1 MPGFIPALASSKIV
15 TPAILTRG
23 MLCKDQTVTK
33 KAKVTIRDNTSEN
46 RYEAL
51 GEFGAVAGF
60 AEYQKASGLITFT
73 HTEVV
78 AEFEGQGVGS
88 SLVRGALADVRATGL
103 TVRTRCDF
111 VKGYIEKHPE
121 YHDLVTGN

>member
-1 MPGFIPALASSKIV
+1 MP
-15 TPAILTRG
+15 
-23 MLCKDQTVTK
+23 CKNQTVTK
-33 KAKVTIRDNTSEN
+33 RAKVTIRDNTAEN

-73 HTEVV
+73 HTEVG
-78 AEFEGQGVGS
+78 AAFAGQGIGS
-88 SLVRGALADVRATGL
+88 SLVGGALADVRMTGL
-103 TVRTRCDF
+103 TVRSRCDF